1 MKDVLKENE
10 KIHMEEKL
18 FSCTFCKKKFAPQDA
33 LKENEKIHSGE
44 KLFTCSYCKKKFVLK
59 DELKTQERIHSG
71 ERPFSCSHCK
81 KKFVLKDKLK
91 EHERSNLEKSH
102 SPVLIARR
110 NSSWRKTWGSMKGS
124 NLEKSHSSDLV
135 AEEIHPEGRPE
146 RAWEDHSG
154 EKPFTC
160 SDCKRKFVP
169 KNDLRE
175 HENRRKASFHQHWS
189 DGFSEYLEAQL
200 LPSESGHSV
209 SLFTRGKLSKFP
221 MTSNHRQNC
230 SIGQPISKKW
240 FFAGSVWTL
249 EKTQGKV
256 GGDQE
261 PPGDTWRHPT
271 APPKIF

>member
-1 MKDVLKENE
+1 MRGSL
-10 KIHMEEKL
+10 
-18 FSCTFCKKKFAPQDA
+18 
-33 LKENEKIHSGE
+33 
-44 KLFTCSYCKKKFVLK
+44 
-59 DELKTQERIHSG
+59 
-71 ERPFSCSHCK
+71 
-81 KKFVLKDKLK
+81 
-91 EHERSNLEKSH
+91 
-102 SPVLIARR
+102 
-110 NSSWRKTWGSMKGS
+110 WRK
-124 NLEKSHSSDLV
+124 
-135 AEEIHPEGRPE
+135 A
-146 RAWEDHSG
+146 
-154 EKPFTC
+154 FTC

-271 APPKIF
+271 APPQKKRFLNYFLV

>member
-110 NSSWRKTWGSMKGS
+110 NSSWRKTWESMKGA

-135 AEEIHPEGRPE
+135 AEEIHPKGRPE
-146 RAWEDHSG
+146 RAREDHSG

-175 HENRRKASFHQHWS
+175 HENRRKASVCLYLLGANCQNFLWLLTTAKIVQYVS
-189 DGFSEYLEAQL
+189 PSQKSGFSPGQFGPWRKRKGKSGEIRSLLEAL
-200 LPSESGHSV
+200 GGTP
-209 SLFTRGKLSKFP
+209 
-221 MTSNHRQNC
+221 
-230 SIGQPISKKW
+230 QPRKKNLAY
-240 FFAGSVWTL
+240 FF
-249 EKTQGKV
+249 
-256 GGDQE
+256 
-261 PPGDTWRHPT
+261 
-271 APPKIF
+271 